1 MQNPSQNPD
10 RSSTGDARGGG
21 RAHGVRLRG
30 SVAGIDACE
39 LLSDRDDITIGSA
52 PGVDLMVN
60 DPLVPPKAIRI
71 RREQPA
77 PGDRKGASQRWLI
90 EVLPGARAY
99 VNNDLA
105 RREPLTP
112 GDVISIGCHRFVFET
127 IDALG
132 RTKHSATEVA
142 DVCQRLLNAAPV
154 PRGFLASLPSWR
166 DRIRRRRA
174 AVTGLIA
181 AVLLLLPL
189 LVPREQVFEEIQPPM
204 EVVISDQRVMPSGSS
219 VTALSSVQRKSVAM
233 PEQDRSISDMMASA
247 KPLPDLQPVPEE
259 MKLDAKATPPPPP
272 TLDKT
277 TPDAGPR
284 LAPLAVEP
292 PKGEKLEFKHE
303 ADTIARSAPVRRLSV
318 AEATRAETPTE
329 LAQPGVKIDSRQH
342 QAAAST
348 RYATELSQARSTAPA
363 PDVPS
368 TKTQSLAELAAFKPS
383 PLKYDDYKGNR
394 IPVAQVAQTLEALTP
409 PAGSAGYVLDGKITE
424 GEVAMSWKSGRF
436 KKHAPGTP
444 PDADPAT
451 FCYVGTIDADGKK
464 WLYVGFLC
472 TDPNPDA
479 ILAKCATNAT
489 NNPDASG
496 IINDDSIEI
505 FLDVNNDRRDYHQVI
520 VNAHGYYWKAYY
532 PTPTAMVESKFQGWP
547 GEIRTKTTI
556 NKQAGNWVCEV
567 MIPFDQLGGV
577 PPKGSKWAVNFCR
590 NFRGQKQ
597 DDHLSSWFLVYD
609 TNRNYHHPELFGL
622 FQW

>member
-1 MQNPSQNPD
+1 MQSDSHNPTHGNA
-10 RSSTGDARGGG
+10 GHARGES
-21 RAHGVRLRG
+21 RAQGVRLRG
-30 SVAGIDACE
+30 SVAGVDACE
-39 LLSDRDDITIGSA
+39 LLSDREDITIGSA
-52 PGVDLMVN
+52 VGSDLMVN
-60 DPLVPPKAIRI
+60 DPLVPAKAFRI
-71 RREQPA
+71 SREPPLA
-77 PGDRKGASQRWLI
+77 PDRKDAPPRWLI

-112 GDVISIGCHRFVFET
+112 GDVISIGCHRFVFDT
-127 IDALG
+127 TGSLG
-132 RTKHSATEVA
+132 RTKQSATEVT

-154 PRGFLASLPSWR
+154 PRGFLAGLPSWR

-174 AVTGLIA
+174 AITGLVA

-189 LVPREQVFEEIQPPM
+189 LIPREEVFEEIQPPM
-204 EVVISDQRVMPSGSS
+204 EVVISDQRVIPSGSS
-219 VTALSSVQRKSVAM
+219 VTALSAVQRKSVSM
-233 PEQDRSISDMMASA
+233 PEQERSISDMLASA
-247 KPLPDLQPVPEE
+247 KSLPDLHAIPEE
-259 MKLDAKATPPPPP
+259 MKMDAEATPPPPP

-292 PKGEKLEFKHE
+292 PRGEKLEFKHE

-329 LAQPGVKIDSRQH
+329 LVQPGVKIDSRQH
-342 QAAAST
+342 QAATST
-348 RYATELSQARSTAPA
+348 RYATELSQARSAPPA
-363 PDVPS
+363 PDVPVA
-368 TKTQSLAELAAFKPS
+368 KTQALSELAAFKPS
-383 PLKYDDYKGNR
+383 PLKYDEYKGNR
-394 IPVAQVAQTLEALTP
+394 IPVAQVAQTLENMAP

-464 WLYVGFLC
+464 WMYIGFLC
-472 TDPNPDA
+472 TDPNTEA
-479 ILAKCATNAT
+479 IIANYAKNAT
-489 NNPDASG
+489 NDPDASG
-496 IINDDSIEI
+496 IIADDSIEI
-505 FLDVNNDRRDYHQVI
+505 FLDVNNDRKDYHQII
-520 VNAHGYYWKAYY
+520 VNAHGNYWKAYY
-532 PTPTAMVESKFQGWP
+532 GSPTAMIESKHQGWP
-547 GEIRTKTTI
+547 GEVRTKATI

-577 PPKGSKWAVNFCR
+577 PAKGTKWAVNFCR
-590 NFRGQKQ
+590 NYRGQKH